1 MSHLNLN
8 GKTAVVTGASGY
20 IGSILVDA
28 LLKHSCKVV
37 QVSRSKLDSSGQ
49 TKTIKADVCNED
61 TWANIVQQA
70 DIIYHLAGNTSVYEA
85 AKNPAESLRSTLLP
99 LNHLTKVSKEMQR
112 KPLVVFASTATV
124 YGLTSRLPVSE
135 TLVPKPTTIYDLHK
149 LFAEQQIDLATQQ
162 GTIES
167 VSLRLANVYGP
178 SRSGSSA
185 NDRGVLNRITA
196 NALQGKDLLV
206 YGGGNYLRDYVYITD
221 VVNALLIAGAT
232 PGLNGEVFNVASG
245 VGNTVKSA
253 FELVASQAELITGK
267 SLTVNFEK
275 CPSGVAP
282 IEFRDFTADI
292 TKFIAASG
300 WRPEVNLSE
309 GIALLLADLTHGGAV
324 SSSKSNTE
332 N

>member
-37 QVSRSKLDSSGQ
+37 QVSRSNLDSSGQ
-49 TKTIKADVCNED
+49 TKTIQADVCNED

-70 DIIYHLAGNTSVYEA
+70 DIIYHLAGNTSVYQA
-85 AKNPAESLRSTLLP
+85 AKDPAENLRSTLLP
-99 LNHLTKVSKEMQR
+99 LNHLTKVAKVMQR
-112 KPLVVFASTATV
+112 KPRVVFASTATV
-124 YGLTSRLPVSE
+124 YGLTPRLPVSE
-135 TLVPKPTTIYDLHK
+135 TVLPKPTTIYDLHK

-178 SRSGSSA
+178 SKSGSSA
-185 NDRGVLNRITA
+185 NDRGVLNKVAA
-196 NALQGKDLLV
+196 NALQGKDLMV

-221 VVNALLIAGAT
+221 VVNALLIAGAAQ
-232 PGLNGEVFNVASG
+232 GISGEVFNVASG

-253 FELVASQAELITGK
+253 FKLVASQAELITGK
-267 SLTVNFEK
+267 PIKVNFEK
-275 CPSGVAP
+275 WPSGVAS

-292 TKFIAASG
+292 SKYFATTN
-300 WRPEVNLSE
+300 WRPVINLSD
-309 GIALLLADLTHGGAV
+309 GIALLLAELTNRGAV
-324 SSSKSNTE
+324 SSSNSNTE